1 MNTSSQFKTF
11 LKSFTPYQIGY
22 LVVVLL
28 LTIGFTVFLPHMM
41 LEDMSNSFVVVC
53 SVIAVLANPVCELLI
68 SKQSKLN
75 FMVDLFFIEIPEL
88 VLCVALGWYT
98 IAIITVA
105 FWIPIDIISFLRWKR
120 HPDEVQ
126 QELTV
131 VKRLSWKQDILV
143 IAGILL
149 FGLVVGQLIQMI
161 PGAEDSF
168 LDALASACGIAN
180 GILLLLRYTEQ
191 WYAWFVTL
199 LLYTALYI
207 ISGSYIMLITVAAVH
222 PLPPEK
228 AGRVLFSCLSLTEQK
243 TKENTSHRPIK
254 FFTNGPPVL
263 ALTKP
268 GVGFI
273 LLIEGNFKFL

>member
-1 MNTSSQFKTF
+1 M
-11 LKSFTPYQIGY
+11 
-22 LVVVLL
+22 
-28 LTIGFTVFLPHMM
+28 
-41 LEDMSNSFVVVC
+41 
-53 SVIAVLANPVCELLI
+53 
-68 SKQSKLN
+68 
-75 FMVDLFFIEIPEL
+75 
-88 VLCVALGWYT
+88 ALGWYT

-143 IAGILL
+143 IAGILV

-199 LLYTALYI
+199 LLYTALYL
-207 ISGSYIMLITVAAVH
+207 ISGSYIMLITVAAMLVNTCYGFGKW
-222 PLPPEK
+222 LLYTRSRRQKQEK
-228 AGRVLFSCLSLTEQK
+228 SFSPA
-243 TKENTSHRPIK
+243 SH
-254 FFTNGPPVL
+254 
-263 ALTKP
+263 
-268 GVGFI
+268 
-273 LLIEGNFKFL
+273 

>member
-1 MNTSSQFKTF
+1 MKTSSQFKAF

-22 LVVVLL
+22 LTVVLL
-28 LTIGFTVFLPHMM
+28 LTIGFTIFLPDMM

-143 IAGILL
+143 IIGILV

-199 LLYTALYI
+199 LLYTALYV
-207 ISGSYIMLITVAAVH
+207 ISGSYIMLITVAAMLVNTCYGFGKW
-222 PLPPEK
+222 LLYTRSRRKNQEK
-228 AGRVLFSCLSLTEQK
+228 SFSPA
-243 TKENTSHRPIK
+243 SH
-254 FFTNGPPVL
+254 
-263 ALTKP
+263 
-268 GVGFI
+268 
-273 LLIEGNFKFL
+273 